1 MSGYWVIGI
10 LGCYGM
16 GWIGMEWNGMEWNGL
31 GWVGLGC
38 PPHDHTSSKRQPLVV
53 ADDLVRSPFHLI
65 KEVAYIFLAAI
76 GNSTHSTGGVDIEI
90 DGDEDQGGN
99 ESGDGGG
106 GGDDDVYSQH
116 W

>member
-1 MSGYWVIGI
+1 M
-10 LGCYGM
+10 L
-16 GWIGMEWNGMEWNGL
+16 
-31 GWVGLGC
+31 
-38 PPHDHTSSKRQPLVV
+38 
-53 ADDLVRSPFHLI
+53 
-65 KEVAYIFLAAI
+65 YIFSAAI

>member
-1 MSGYWVIGI
+1 MEWVGF
-10 LGCYGM
+10 
-16 GWIGMEWNGMEWNGL
+16 EWNGLDCVGL
-31 GWVGLGC
+31 GWVGLC
-38 PPHDHTSSKRQPLVV
+38 YPPHDHTSSKRQPLVV
-53 ADDLVRSPFHLI
+53 ADDLVRSPFHL
-65 KEVAYIFLAAI
+65 KRKLYIFSAAI
-76 GNSTHSTGGVDIEI
+76 GNTTHSTGGVDIEI

>member
-1 MSGYWVIGI
+1 MVYYPDIGLLGYWVA
-10 LGCYGM
+10 
-16 GWIGMEWNGMEWNGL
+16 MEWVGLDWNGLDWNGMD
-31 GWVGLGC
+31 WVGLGC

-76 GNSTHSTGGVDIEI
+76 VNSTHSTGGVDIEI
-90 DGDEDQGGN
+90 DGDEDQGGDD
-99 ESGDGGG
+99 SDDG

>member
-1 MSGYWVIGI
+1 MVVYYPDIGLLGYWVAMECVG
-10 LGCYGM
+10 LE
-16 GWIGMEWNGMEWNGL
+16 WIGL
-31 GWVGLGC
+31 CWVGLC
-38 PPHDHTSSKRQPLVV
+38 YPPHDHTSSKRQPLMV

-76 GNSTHSTGGVDIEI
+76 VNSTHSTGGVDIEI